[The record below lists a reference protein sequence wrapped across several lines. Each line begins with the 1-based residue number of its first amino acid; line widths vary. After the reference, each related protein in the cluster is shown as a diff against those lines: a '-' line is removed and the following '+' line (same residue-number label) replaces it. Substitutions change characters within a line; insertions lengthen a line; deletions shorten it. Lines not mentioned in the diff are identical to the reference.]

1 MTIARDIVAG
11 GRRLLHTGALGAC
24 LPAAYAFERALANPR
39 GAQEARLAD
48 VLQRIDATTLA
59 GRYRLSRGMSP
70 EDFRARVPETRY
82 DDYAAMIAEQRDGK
96 RGVLTR
102 DACDRYQP
110 TSGSSAK
117 VKWVPYTKGLLAE
130 FDSAISPWAYDMYRV
145 APGARRGRH
154 YWSLSWLPTHLRA
167 ATASNVNDDRALL
180 SWEKRLFSALGSPV
194 PGDVAYAAT
203 SEESAFATLAHLCA
217 ADDLSV
223 ISVWSPTF
231 ALNLFEQLAEHRDAI
246 AAVLDEGKWDAAH
259 SGITGAAPRSLRA
272 AQMLR
277 AWDKKQD
284 PAFYSELWPML
295 AFVSAWDTSTSK
307 RWADRLAELLP
318 QARFQGKGLW
328 STEGVVTLPYRD
340 KFPLALRSH
349 FLEFVDLNDDKP
361 YFAWELREGQHVR
374 PLLTTS
380 SGLLR
385 YALSDHLVVR
395 GRLYATPCLEFRGR
409 MGDVDLVGEKTS
421 PETANTALDAI
432 GATSR
437 CRPVSLLALSGVVSG
452 DGEASEKPRYVALC
466 EGPASHEDDVE
477 RSERLERAM
486 REVFHYALARDLG
499 QLEGATVIT
508 LPNARALYEELGVAR
523 GMVRGNIKIEP
534 LFACLDERSLAL
546 VGAHLPARRGAHV
559 TRPAER
565 RT

>member
-1 MTIARDIVAG
+1 MTLERDIVAG
-11 GRRLLHTGALGAC
+11 ARRLLHVGALGAC
-24 LPAAYAFERALANPR
+24 LPAAYAFERALGNPR

-48 VLQRIDATTLA
+48 VLDRVDGTSLA
-59 GRYRLSRGMSP
+59 DRYRLSRRMSP
-70 EDFRARVPETRY
+70 EKFRAHVPETRY
-82 DDYAAMIAEQRDGK
+82 DDYAAMIAEQRDGA
-96 RGVLTR
+96 RSVLTR
-102 DACDRYQP
+102 AACDRYQP

-117 VKWVPYTKGLLAE
+117 VKWVPYTKGLLDE
-130 FDSAISPWAYDMYRV
+130 FDAAISPWACDMYRV

-231 ALNLFEQLAEHRDAI
+231 ALNLFEVLAEQRDAI
-246 AAVLDEGKWDAAH
+246 AAVLDEGRWDAAH
-259 SGITGAAPRSLRA
+259 AGIAGPAPRSLRA
-272 AQMLR
+272 AQLLR
-277 AWDKKQD
+277 SWDRKQD
-284 PAFYSELWPML
+284 PAFYEELWPML

-307 RWADRLAELLP
+307 RWADRLSELLP
-318 QARFQGKGLW
+318 QAHFQGKGLW
-328 STEGVVTLPYRD
+328 STEGVVTLPFRGR
-340 KFPLALRSH
+340 FPLAIRSH
-349 FLEFVDLNDDKP
+349 FLEFVDLQDDTP

-395 GRLYATPCLEFRGR
+395 GRLHETPCLEFLGR
-409 MGDVDLVGEKTS
+409 IGDVDLVGEKTS
-421 PETANTALDAI
+421 PETANAALDAL
-432 GATSR
+432 GSSAT
-437 CRPVSLLALSGVVSG
+437 CRPVSLLALSGAVAA
-452 DGEASEKPRYVALC
+452 DGAASEKPRYVALC
-466 EGPASHEDDVE
+466 EGPASHDEDVE

-499 QLEGATVIT
+499 QLEDATVLT
-508 LPNARALYEELGVAR
+508 LPNARALYEDLGVAR

-546 VGAHLPARRGAHV
+546 VGAHLPSRRAPHA
-559 TRPAER
+559 TRTIER